1 MFFGLDVFSEYLH
14 MACCCKRTGSGHIPC
29 RCLSCLSVRFD
40 DEVVRATEENAV
52 ETAQVRAAMIKQ
64 RQVKD
69 DTFLVQ
75 DDEITWVPI

>member
-1 MFFGLDVFSEYLH
+1 
-14 MACCCKRTGSGHIPC
+14 
-29 RCLSCLSVRFD
+29 VRFD

-75 DDEITWVPI
+75 HDEITWVAI

>member
-1 MFFGLDVFSEYLH
+1 
-14 MACCCKRTGSGHIPC
+14 
-29 RCLSCLSVRFD
+29 VRFD
-40 DEVVRATEENAV
+40 DEVVRVTEENAV

-75 DDEITWVPI
+75 DDEITWVAI

>member
-1 MFFGLDVFSEYLH
+1 
-14 MACCCKRTGSGHIPC
+14 MALLKGQSVDTSPMSR
-29 RCLSCLSVRFD
+29 LSRFD

-69 DTFLVQ
+69 DTFLVY
-75 DDEITWVPI
+75 DGIT

>member
-1 MFFGLDVFSEYLH
+1 MLKRQAVDTSHADVSLVSQWGLN
-14 MACCCKRTGSGHIPC
+14 
-29 RCLSCLSVRFD
+29 

-75 DDEITWVPI
+75 DDEITWVAI